1 MKRGYEFLAIASLLM
16 CALFTA
22 PVSRAQQQT
31 VLSGEARSQVSDM
44 LRTAYNEVKK
54 HYYDPKFQGLDWDA
68 RYQQYSARI
77 PNARDLGE
85 GYRVVA
91 AFLSGLKDSHTF
103 FAPPERAARYDS
115 GYRFA
120 LIGNNCFITE
130 VRPKTDA
137 ESKLH
142 IGDQVLNMNG
152 YSVDRGDFHDVEYYF
167 GVLSPQMSLTFNL
180 RSPSGE
186 SRQAVVNASVRP
198 VKRTVD
204 LTQGND
210 YYDLVRRG
218 ENEDQVERTR
228 FVEVGDAT
236 IVKLSQ
242 FDQDIDDVDKIM
254 GTARKHKTLILDLR
268 GNPGGAIQSLEL
280 MVGALF
286 DHDIK
291 ISDPM
296 GKNKNK
302 PMIAKHHGR
311 TFDGKVIVLVDA
323 GSASCSE
330 LLARV
335 IQLEHRGT
343 VIGDNSAGA
352 VMEARYYSETE
363 GADSI
368 ILYGLSVTEDNLIMS
383 DGKSLEKTGVVPDE
397 LVLPTGADL
406 AAGRDPVLARAVEL
420 AGGKLDPVEAGKL
433 FPFEWLPL

>member
-68 RYQQYSARI
+68 RYQQYAARI

-167 GVLSPQMSLTFNL
+167 G
-180 RSPSGE
+180 
-186 SRQAVVNASVRP
+186 

-420 AGGKLDPVEAGKL
+420 ASGKLDPVEAGKL